1 MPCRQQRSGAAVEQK
16 ALKRRRLL
24 DCPKFAPSVEGKLP
38 KTWLPRN
45 TRDIGTINL
54 PDLFEH
60 KLREEGVPAWKKPSE
75 FQEFLNKIRN
85 ASSRARPCLPS
96 SESSTLT
103 PQQPKISS
111 NKRPVDPRPL
121 ATASLGSMVSSSTS
135 PVLLTS
141 VDHRGGGTLLHP
153 PRSSMEPV
161 ESSTTNPQP
170 SGIPSPSLSAEREGG
185 AAAK

>member
-16 ALKRRRLL
+16 ALKRRRLM
-24 DCPKFAPSVEGKLP
+24 DCPKFGPSVEGKLP

-45 TRDIGTINL
+45 TRDIGTIDL

-60 KLREEGVPAWKKPSE
+60 TVTRRRITILEKTFRVSR
-75 FQEFLNKIRN
+75 EFLNKTRN
-85 ASSRARPCLPS
+85 ASSRARLRLPS

-103 PQQPKISS
+103 PQQPKPKISS
-111 NKRPVDPRPL
+111 NKRPVDPRPPP
-121 ATASLGSMVSSSTS
+121 TASLGSMASSSTS

-153 PRSSMEPV
+153 LRSSMEPV

-170 SGIPSPSLSAEREGG
+170 SGIPSP
-185 AAAK
+185 